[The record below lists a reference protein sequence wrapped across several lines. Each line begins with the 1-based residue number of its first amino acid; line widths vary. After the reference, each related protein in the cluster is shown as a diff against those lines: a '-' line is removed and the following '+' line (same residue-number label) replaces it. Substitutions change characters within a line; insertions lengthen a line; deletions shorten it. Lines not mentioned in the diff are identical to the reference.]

1 MTELIVWRKQ
11 EIDRLRRDIDHL
23 FKRFRREFGVPRFLL
38 EPAEPISLDLSET
51 ENTVTLRAE
60 LPGMKP
66 EDLDV
71 ELHEGVLSIRGSR
84 TEEKK
89 EEEKGYVRTERRQGS
104 FSRQFRVPSNVQAE
118 ALKAEVKD
126 GVLTI
131 EVPKGGEQGARKV
144 TVS

>member
-1 MTELIVWRKQ
+1 MNDIV
-11 EIDRLRRDIDHL
+11 RRNDPFDIFGRFGDL
-23 FKRFRREFGVPRFLL
+23 FEREPLFNPT
-38 EPAEPISLDLSET
+38 A
-51 ENTVTLRAE
+51 RAE
-60 LPGMKP
+60 WLPAVDIKETDEGYTFHMDVPGMKP

-89 EEEKGYVRTERRQGS
+89 EEDKGYVRTERRQGS
-104 FSRQFRVPSNVQAE
+104 FSRQFRVPTNAQAD
-118 ALKAEVKD
+118 ALTAEVKD

-131 EVPKGGEQGARKV
+131 VVPKGAEQGARKV

>member
-1 MTELIVWRKQ
+1 MNDIV
-11 EIDRLRRDIDHL
+11 RRNDPFDIFSRFGDL
-23 FKRFRREFGVPRFLL
+23 FEREPLFS
-38 EPAEPISLDLSET
+38 PASRSEWMPAVDIKET
-51 ENTVTLRAE
+51 ETGYTFHMDV
-60 LPGMKP
+60 PGMKP

-71 ELHEGVLSIRGSR
+71 ELHAGVLSIRGSR

-89 EEEKGYVRTERRQGS
+89 EEDKGYVRTERRQGS

-118 ALKAEVKD
+118 HLKAEVKD

-131 EVPKGGEQGARKV
+131 EVPKGAEPSARKV

>member
-1 MTELIVWRKQ
+1 MNDVV
-11 EIDRLRRDIDHL
+11 RRNDPFDL
-23 FKRFRREFGVPRFLL
+23 FGRFGDLFEREPFFS
-38 EPAEPISLDLSET
+38 PA
-51 ENTVTLRAE
+51 NRAE
-60 LPGMKP
+60 WLPPVDIKETDEGYVFHMDVPGMKP

-89 EEEKGYVRTERRQGS
+89 EDEKGYVRTERRHGS
-104 FSRQFRVPSNVQAE
+104 FSRQFRVPTNVQADS
-118 ALKAEVKD
+118 LKAEVKD

-131 EVPKGGEQGARKV
+131 EVPKGAEQGARKV